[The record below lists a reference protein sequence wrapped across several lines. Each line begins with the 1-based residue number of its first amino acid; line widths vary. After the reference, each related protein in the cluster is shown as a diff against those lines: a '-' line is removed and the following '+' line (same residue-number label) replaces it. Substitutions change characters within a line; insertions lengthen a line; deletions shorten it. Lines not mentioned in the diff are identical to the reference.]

1 MPKYNYP
8 VPRRS
13 EVVEIIH
20 GKEIKDPYRW
30 MEDPDNAETKE
41 YVKQQQ
47 ALTDPFLDALESKE
61 EIRTR
66 LTSLYDYEKVGCP
79 FREGDRYFFFKN
91 SGLQNQS
98 VLYYKDSLD
107 GNENVFVDPNEWS
120 EDGTTAI
127 STLSFTN
134 DGSLVVFGI
143 SEKGSDWKSAK
154 FRRVDDNDFLEDK
167 LDWIKFSGF
176 SWTHDNK
183 GVFYASFDKPEEIES
198 GKEKGTEG
206 TSNLNQKLYY
216 HVLGTKQEDDKLI
229 YSDSEHPNWM
239 WGTDVSDD
247 GKYLIVS
254 VRESCEPKNLV
265 FYADISNFN
274 GGENEI
280 KFIHLIDEFE
290 EEYEY
295 ITNEGS
301 LFYFQT
307 KEDVLCIDLE
317 NPAKENWKTIIPKG
331 EDTLEYVVCVNS
343 KYLVATFIHDVK
355 NIMQLYSLENGEL
368 ISTISLPTIGTVSS
382 ISGEKRYK
390 ELFYKFTSFTY
401 PGTIF
406 SYDFNTNE
414 STVFYETNVE
424 GFDPSKFTVEQVF
437 YESKDSTKI
446 PMFLYYPK
454 GIQKNGEAITYLYGY
469 GGFDISL
476 MPSFSTMRCGFSEGY
491 NAIIAIANLRGG
503 GEYGKKWHHAGIKE
517 NKQNVFDD
525 FIAAAEYLI
534 SNNYTSS
541 KKLAISGGSNGGL
554 LVAACM
560 NQRPELFGAVICD
573 VGVLDMLR
581 FHKFTI
587 GHYWT
592 SDYGCADNEKDFEYL
607 IKYSPLHTIKYTGH
621 QFPATL
627 LCTADHDDRV
637 VPLHSLK
644 YIAELQHV
652 IGSLDEQE
660 NPLFIRVES
669 NAGHGSGKPTS
680 KIIAEYVD
688 KFAFMG
694 SVLGGKWT
702 C

>member
-1 MPKYNYP
+1 
-8 VPRRS
+8 
-13 EVVEIIH
+13 
-20 GKEIKDPYRW
+20 
-30 MEDPDNAETKE
+30 
-41 YVKQQQ
+41 
-47 ALTDPFLDALESKE
+47 
-61 EIRTR
+61 
-66 LTSLYDYEKVGCP
+66 VGCP